1 MPQAFSQAFFL
12 SLQENK
18 YIYIMKLYYM
28 PVVKVLDISIEK
40 GFVAS
45 EPDMNY
51 GDGGDAW

>member
-1 MPQAFSQAFFL
+1 M
-12 SLQENK
+12 QENK

-40 GFVAS
+40 GLVAS

-51 GDGGDAW
+51 GDGEDAW

>member
-1 MPQAFSQAFFL
+1 
-12 SLQENK
+12 
-18 YIYIMKLYYM
+18 MKLYYM

-40 GFVAS
+40 GFAAS